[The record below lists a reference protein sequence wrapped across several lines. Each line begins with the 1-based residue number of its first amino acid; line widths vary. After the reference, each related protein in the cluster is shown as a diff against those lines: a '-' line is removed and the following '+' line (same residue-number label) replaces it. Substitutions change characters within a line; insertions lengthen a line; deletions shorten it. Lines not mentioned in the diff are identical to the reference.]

1 MAAAG
6 LVIADS
12 SIWMDHINKGD
23 SGLVALMKQRR
34 VRLHPMIIAEIALG
48 SIKQRAIMLEELHA
62 FPQVDSASH
71 SEVMAMIEWMKLF
84 GKGVGYV
91 DAHLLAA
98 TRQLRSGTLWTRD
111 NKLKAQAMR
120 LNIAYQP

>member
-23 SGLVALMKQRR
+23 SELVALMKQRR

-48 SIKQRAIMLEELHA
+48 SIKQRAIMLEELNA
-62 FPQVDSASH
+62 FPQVDSATH
-71 SEVMAMIEWMKLF
+71 SEVMAMIEWMELF

-111 NKLKAQAMR
+111 KKLKAQAMR
-120 LNIAYQP
+120 LSIAHQP

>member
-1 MAAAG
+1 MAAVG

-12 SIWMDHINKGD
+12 SIWIDHINQGD
-23 SGLVALMKQRR
+23 AELVALMKQRR

-48 SIKQRAIMLEELHA
+48 SIKQRAAMLEELNA
-62 FPQVDSASH
+62 FPMVEPSLH

-84 GKGVGYV
+84 GTGIGYV

-98 TRQLRSGTLWTRD
+98 TKHQPLRALWTRD
-111 NKLKAQAMR
+111 KRLKEQAER
-120 LNIAYQP
+120 LGIAYHA

>member
-12 SIWMDHINKGD
+12 SIWMDHINQGD
-23 SGLVALMKQRR
+23 TELANLMKQRR

-48 SIKQRAIMLEELHA
+48 SIKQRAAMLEELNA
-62 FPQVDSASH
+62 FPQVDSSSH

-84 GKGVGYV
+84 GTGVGYV

-98 TRQLRSGTLWTRD
+98 TRQLRAGALWTRD
-111 NKLKAQAMR
+111 KQLKGQAER
-120 LNIAYQP
+120 LGVAYQP